1 MSTLSYRKIF
11 DPKEVDRD
19 PATEAGAEP
28 TDEQLYVFANDT
40 DKDTTGE
47 QMVLAINAAIVTQR
61 PLLIYGPPGSGK
73 SSLAPNIARILG
85 IPFHSH
91 VVTSRTEV
99 RDLLWRFDAVRR
111 LSDARAGGGDDR
123 VGIRRTRGGLRD
135 DKEYI
140 QRGVLWDA
148 FDTLTSPPRQGN
160 TDAPSDKPSSV
171 VLLDEIDK
179 ADPDLPNGLL
189 VPLGSHSF
197 PGPNGRIIRP
207 AANPP
212 LVVITSNNEREL
224 SAPFLRRCITL
235 TLKEPTEEHL
245 IKVAKARFKKS
256 KVTEDKKTVMLKD
269 EKSDLDIYE
278 QVAHFVV
285 NVATTAETQ
294 GLRQPS
300 TAEYLD
306 AVRSCK
312 RLGIVPEGD
321 AWKLLS
327 HAVLIKSDTRA

>member
-1 MSTLSYRKIF
+1 MSTLSYRKVF
-11 DPKEVDRD
+11 DPHEVDRD
-19 PATEAGAEP
+19 PAVEEGAEP
-28 TDEQLYVFANDT
+28 SDEQLYVFANDN
-40 DKDTTGE
+40 DEDTTGE
-47 QMVLAINAAIVTQR
+47 QMVLAINAAMVTQR

-73 SSLAPNIARILG
+73 SSLAPNIARILD
-85 IPFHSH
+85 IPFHSC

-123 VGIRRTRGGLRD
+123 IGIRRTRGGVRD

-140 QRGVLWDA
+140 ERGVLWDA
-148 FDTLTSPPRQGN
+148 FDTPLSPPGQGN
-160 TDAPSDKPSSV
+160 TDAPSSV

-197 PGPNGRIIRP
+197 PGPNGRIIKP

-235 TLKEPTEEHL
+235 TLKEPTEDHL
-245 IKVAKARFKKS
+245 IKVAQARFKKS
-256 KVTEDKKTVMLKD
+256 EVPEDKKSVIED
-269 EKSDLDIYE
+269 EKSDLDLYAK
-278 QVAHFVV
+278 VAHFVV
-285 NVATTAETQ
+285 NVSKMAENQ

-312 RLGIVPEGD
+312 QLGIVPEGE
-321 AWKLLS
+321 AWTLLS
-327 HAVLIKSDTRA
+327 RAVLIKSDTRT

>member
-1 MSTLSYRKIF
+1 MSTLSYRKVF
-11 DPKEVDRD
+11 DPDEVDRD
-19 PATEAGAEP
+19 PAAEAGAEP
-28 TDEQLYVFANDT
+28 TDEQLYVFANDN
-40 DKDTTGE
+40 DKDMTGE
-47 QMVLAINAAIVTQR
+47 QIVLAINAAIVTQR

-123 VGIRRTRGGLRD
+123 VGIRRTRGGVRD
-135 DKEYI
+135 DKNYI
-140 QRGVLWDA
+140 ERGVLWNA
-148 FDTLTSPPRQGN
+148 FDTPLSPPRQGD
-160 TDAPSDKPSSV
+160 TEEPSDEPSSV

-197 PGPNGRIIRP
+197 PGPNGRIIKP

-235 TLKEPTEEHL
+235 TLKEPTEDHL
-245 IKVAKARFKKS
+245 IKVAQARFKKF
-256 KVTEDKKTVMLKD
+256 KMPADKKSVIED
-269 EKSDLDIYE
+269 EESDLVLYAK
-278 QVAHFVV
+278 VAHFVV
-285 NVATTAETQ
+285 NVSKMAENQ

-327 HAVLIKSDTRA
+327 HAVLIKSDTRT

>member
-1 MSTLSYRKIF
+1 MNTLSYRKVF
-11 DPKEVDRD
+11 DPREVDRD
-19 PATEAGAEP
+19 PAMEAGAEP
-28 TDEQLYVFANDT
+28 TDEQLYVFANDN

-111 LSDARAGGGDDR
+111 LSDARAGGGNDR
-123 VGIRRTRGGLRD
+123 VGSRRTGGGVRD

-140 QRGVLWDA
+140 ERGVLWDA
-148 FDTLTSPPRQGN
+148 FDTPRSGRQGN
-160 TDAPSDKPSSV
+160 TDARSDEPSSV

-197 PGPNGRIIRP
+197 PGPNGRMIKP

-235 TLKEPTEEHL
+235 TLKEPTEDHL
-245 IKVAKARFKKS
+245 VKVAKARFEKS
-256 KVTEDKKTVMLKD
+256 GVPED
-269 EKSDLDIYE
+269 EKSDLDLYGKIAY
-278 QVAHFVV
+278 FVV
-285 NVATTAETQ
+285 NVSKTAEKH

-312 RLGIVPEGD
+312 RLGILPEGD
-321 AWKLLS
+321 AWMLLS
-327 HAVLIKSDTRA
+327 RAVLIKSDART